1 MGTPNTV
8 LMKMARQSLKGNWAI
23 AIGAFFVHL
32 LINCTI
38 SSVPTFG
45 PFIVLFT
52 NAPLILGAA
61 SFSLAIS
68 RGREAT
74 FELSFS
80 GFNNYGKALATYLL
94 MLLYVLLWALLLII
108 PGIIAALSYSMAFY
122 VLADNPSLTPG
133 EALRISKRMMV
144 GYKWKLFGLM
154 LLFILL
160 VLLCILTLGIG
171 LLWLIPYTNV
181 TMAKFYDDI
190 REQGLDPQELEDSPI
205 LNVA

>member
-1 MGTPNTV
+1 MSTQNTI

-38 SSVPTFG
+38 SSVHTFG
-45 PFIVLFT
+45 PFIAIFI
-52 NAPLILGAA
+52 NPPLIFGSA

-80 GFNNYGKALATYLL
+80 GFNYYGKALATYLL
-94 MLLYVLLWALLLII
+94 MVLYVLLWTLLLII
-108 PGIIAALSYSMAFY
+108 PGIIAILSYSMVFY
-122 VLADNPSLTPG
+122 VLADNPSLTPR

-160 VLLCILTLGIG
+160 ILLCILTLGIG

-190 REQGLDPQELEDSPI
+190 REQGPDVPVFEDSPI
-205 LNVA
+205 M